1 MVHSLCVQTGRCL
14 ASCHVAST
22 VSGVDA
28 DDFAEMALSLHDE
41 PTIHDTVE
49 RVLDYALKAVNCTSA
64 GIIFVHAKNRVETVA
79 TTHPMVADFDR
90 VQFECGQG
98 PDINVTPDRYS
109 VLVSDT
115 RTDSRWPDWAR
126 YVADAGVRS
135 VLGTRLYTS
144 ATTIGSLNLYDA
156 EANHFSVEDQQ
167 VAHILA
173 RHAAVALDSAKDT
186 ANLWRAI
193 DARKTIGQAQGI
205 LMERFSIDAD
215 RAFAVLRRYSQ
226 DNNIK
231 LHAVAERLIATRELS
246 D

>member
-1 MVHSLCVQTGRCL
+1 M
-14 ASCHVAST
+14 AST

-28 DDFAEMALSLHDE
+28 DEFAEMALSLHEE

-49 RVLDYALKAVNCTSA
+49 RVLEYALKAVNCTSA
-64 GIIFVHAKNRVETVA
+64 GIIFVHARNRVETVA
-79 TTHPMVADFDR
+79 TTHPMLAEFDK

-98 PDINVTPDRYS
+98 PDIEVPPDRYS
-109 VLVSDT
+109 VLISDT
-115 RTDSRWPDWAR
+115 RSDTRWPEWSR
-126 YVADAGVRS
+126 YVAEAGVHS
-135 VLGTRLYTS
+135 VLGTRMYTS
-144 ATTIGSLNLYDA
+144 ATTIGSLNLYD
-156 EANHFSVEDQQ
+156 EEPNHFSVEDQQ

-173 RHAAVALDSAKDT
+173 RHAAVALDSAKDA

-231 LHAVAERLIATRELS
+231 LHTVAERLIATRKLS
-246 D
+246 G

>member
-1 MVHSLCVQTGRCL
+1 M
-14 ASCHVAST
+14 
-22 VSGVDA
+22 SGVDA
-28 DDFAEMALSLHDE
+28 DEFAEMALSLHDE

-49 RVLDYALKAVNCTSA
+49 RVLEYALKAVNCTSA
-64 GIIFVHAKNRVETVA
+64 GVIFVHAKNRVETVA
-79 TTHPMVADFDR
+79 TTHPMVADFDK
-90 VQFECGQG
+90 VQFECGEG
-98 PDINVTPDRYS
+98 PDIDVTPGPLQRAHFRHPHDPAGRS
-109 VLVSDT
+109 
-115 RTDSRWPDWAR
+115 WAR
-126 YVADAGVRS
+126 HVADAGVHS
-135 VLGTRLYTS
+135 VLGTRMYTS
-144 ATTIGSLNLYDA
+144 ATTIGSLNLYD
-156 EANHFSVEDQQ
+156 EEPNHFSVEDQQ

-231 LHAVAERLIATRELS
+231 LHAVAERLIATRKLS
-246 D
+246 G